1 MNIINKESRMVIDI
15 ISSMKLVENIHNP
28 NVCYNIRQIRV
39 NLYILLLTLFNL
51 LIISFIKY
59 KTFMI
64 IEISKF

>member
-15 ISSMKLVENIHNP
+15 ISTIKLIESIHNP
-28 NVCYNIRQIRV
+28 NICYNLKQISV

-51 LIISFIKY
+51 LIVSFIKY